1 MEEKLLKLSK
11 IMKNYKKKNK
21 NFIKLLETIK
31 KCKKLKNHEKL
42 HETARMCQKLKKSV
56 TNYEKV

>member
-1 MEEKLLKLSK
+1 MQNGRETIKIIKNYEKLQKR
-11 IMKNYKKKNK
+11 NK

-42 HETARMCQKLKKSV
+42 HETAK
-56 TNYEKV
+56 N